1 MNPELIIKKNHQT
14 YIIPYQI
21 IKSSRKSVGIE
32 VKPGGNIIVRI
43 PKYLPSFELNA
54 ILDKKKDWLLDTY
67 QKQKEKPAIIDKNDK
82 DPQIIYL
89 EKQYKKAAND
99 YFTKRVE
106 YYIEKTG
113 GTYTHISIRD
123 QKTRWGSC
131 SNSGTLSFNWRLM
144 LAPPRVLDYVVVH
157 ELCHLTYMNHS
168 KDFWN
173 KVSQIMPDYKM
184 YRDWLKKNGS
194 TLTLS

>member
-1 MNPELIIKKNHQT
+1 MNPELIIKKNHQS

-21 IKSSRKSVGIE
+21 IKSSRKSIGIE

-43 PKYLPSFELNA
+43 PKYLPYYELNA

-67 QKQKEKPAIIDKNDK
+67 QKQKKKPAIIEKNDK